1 LRVVRVVWC
10 GACTD
15 KLTKLNYMETMTFL
29 STLPSVMHNFRSYI
43 NIAIEML
50 EDMASE

>member
-1 LRVVRVVWC
+1 
-10 GACTD
+10 
-15 KLTKLNYMETMTFL
+15 METMTFL